1 MSGTINLALSQQFD
15 MDGRPLSGGLLYFF
29 AAGST
34 TPQSAFQDSALTIL
48 HPNPVILDA
57 SGRVPM
63 FYLASTLAEGN
74 ASGQIKIRLSDKTG
88 VTIIAADNLLIIGP
102 AGGGGGG
109 GGGVDPNTVLK
120 TGDIKIRYDNATLAG
135 FVRCNGN
142 TIGATGSSAT
152 ELADTTLAQALYE
165 YLWAFPNITLQS
177 ATKGADAHADFIA
190 LKRLILPD
198 VRGRVIAGLD
208 DMGAAAAN
216 RLTTAGF
223 GVSGIILGNVGGTE
237 TIAFAKANFPTG
249 ATLPATGLTWSG
261 SWSQGTTSN
270 ATYGFTGNPSG
281 TLFSDNNDW
290 ARSVGSTGALSGGV
304 SVATPPVASGSVT
317 IPSFTPTGS
326 IFLSGG
332 MTMSGSVSG
341 SVGGTVSL
349 GGSSTPVKTTQP
361 TMVMMIYI
369 KL

>member
-15 MDGRPLSGGLLYFF
+15 AQGDPLSGGLLYFF
-29 AAGST
+29 TAGTT
-34 TPQSAFQDSALTIL
+34 TPQTPFQDTSLTIV
-48 HPNPVILDA
+48 HPNPIVLDA

-63 FYLASTLAEGN
+63 FYVADGF
-74 ASGQIKIRLSDKTG
+74 IKIRLTDKNG
-88 VTIIAADNLLIIGP
+88 VVIIAADQLLVIGP
-102 AGGGGGG
+102 SSGGGGGG
-109 GGGVDPNTVLK
+109 GGSVDVTTVLA
-120 TGDIKIRYDNATLAG
+120 TGDIKARYGTGALDG

-142 TIGATGSSAT
+142 TIGQTGSSAV
-152 ELADTTLAQALYE
+152 ELAGPKAQALYE
-165 YLWAFPNITLQS
+165 YLWAFPNIVLDS
-177 ATKGADAHADFIA
+177 AAKGASAIADFGA

-198 VRGRVIAGLD
+198 LRGRVIAGMD
-208 DMGAAAAN
+208 DMGATAIN

-223 GVSGIILGNVGGTE
+223 GTSGIILGNVGGTE
-237 TIAFAKANFPTG
+237 TIAFAKVNFPTG
-249 ATLPATGLTWSG
+249 ATLPATGLSWSG
-261 SWSQGTTSN
+261 TWTQGTTSN

-281 TLFSDNNDW
+281 TFFSDNNDW

-326 IFLSGG
+326 IFLIGG

-361 TMVMMIYI
+361 TMVMTIYI